1 MCLTSLDL
9 SRVLLGVVCCFYFI
23 LLLFQKGSQIK
34 TRKTVISPQG
44 RESASVPGL

>member
-9 SRVLLGVVCCFYFI
+9 PRVLLGVVCFYFI